1 MKLFCYVYEDEYEGL
16 YGIEALFV
24 DDFSS
29 LELAVE
35 ACREEG
41 ESLVDFFFSPY
52 KDEDEESFRARHGI
66 EYNIYKIKDEVN
78 LTTDQLDCLC
88 CKCGKESF
96 IEEYCDKTPLI

>member
-16 YGIEALFV
+16 LGVERLFV

-41 ESLVDFFFSPY
+41 EYLVDFFFSP
-52 KDEDEESFRARHGI
+52 KEGEHEESFRARHGI

>member
-16 YGIEALFV
+16 HDIKTCFV

-52 KDEDEESFRARHGI
+52 KDEDEESFRERHGI
-66 EYNIYKIKDEVN
+66 KYNIYKIKDEVD

-88 CKCGKESF
+88 CKWGKEYF

>member
-1 MKLFCYVYEDEYEGL
+1 MKLFCYIYEDEYEGL
-16 YGIEALFV
+16 HGVNTRFV

-35 ACREEG
+35 ACLEAG
-41 ESLVDFFFSPY
+41 EYLVDSFFSPEE
-52 KDEDEESFRARHGI
+52 DEDEESFRERHGI
-66 EYNIYKIKDEVN
+66 EYNIYKIKDEVD

>member
-16 YGIEALFV
+16 HSIRTCFV

-35 ACREEG
+35 ACREAE
-41 ESLVDFFFSPY
+41 EYLVDSFFSPEE
-52 KDEDEESFRARHGI
+52 DEDEESFRERHI
-66 EYNIYKIKDEVN
+66 KYNIYKIKDEVD
-78 LTTDQLDCLC
+78 LTTDQLDYLC
-88 CKCGKESF
+88 YVWSRKSF

>member
-16 YGIEALFV
+16 HGIETSFV
-24 DDFSS
+24 DDFLS
-29 LELAVE
+29 LEYAIE
-35 ACREEG
+35 ACRIEG
-41 ESLVDFFFSPY
+41 EYLVDSFFSPEE
-52 KDEDEESFRARHGI
+52 DEDEESFRERHGI
-66 EYNIYKIKDEVN
+66 EYNIYKIKDEVD

>member
-16 YGIEALFV
+16 HGIETLFV

-35 ACREEG
+35 ACREAG
-41 ESLVDFFFSPY
+41 EYLVDSFFSPEE
-52 KDEDEESFRARHGI
+52 DEDEESFRARHGI
-66 EYNIYKIKDEVN
+66 EYNIYKIKDEVD